1 LGCRY
6 NLPVIRLR
14 EIIDPELREK
24 VRAALAD
31 RRGMTIAGIPDW
43 WELDDL
49 DYVDLLNEIRDA
61 EEPRSDGDDPRM

>member
-1 LGCRY
+1 MGCRY